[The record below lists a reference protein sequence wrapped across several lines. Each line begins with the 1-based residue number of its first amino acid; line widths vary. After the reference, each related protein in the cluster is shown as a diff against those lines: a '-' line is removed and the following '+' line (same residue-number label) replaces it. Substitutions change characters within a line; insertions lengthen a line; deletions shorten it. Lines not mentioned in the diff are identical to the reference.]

1 MSDAR
6 RPLVI
11 VMSRPAT
18 WTVEP
23 SLRESDEPYMSSG
36 VLDERPRQRFEVVSP
51 ELALVDPELGRVARA
66 LLPDCA
72 EHAVRARLHSAVS
85 TGAGSSLAPV
95 EPVVRD
101 HERPSRRV
109 LVGVAAVTMLAL
121 LLFDVR
127 VRVGERPAA
136 ADSSPIR
143 GTQQPYPDGTS
154 AYTLASVGSPIHQE
168 AVPSQRP
175 EVRVGS
181 GSRRV
186 RLPRRVLQGSPPR
199 VRNGHERAVRDS
211 PGKVDVWGDGHC
223 PFEPV
228 RTGGTCGPW
237 STVVASRERS
247 YRRRSRYQASDP
259 PPSLLAI
266 RVTGRREFDA
276 HG

>member
-36 VLDERPRQRFEVVSP
+36 VLDETPRQRVEVLSP

-66 LLPDCA
+66 LLPDSA
-72 EHAVRARLHSAVS
+72 EHAARARLRSAVS
-85 TGAGSSLAPV
+85 TGVGASLAPV

-127 VRVGERPAA
+127 VQVGERPAA
-136 ADSSPIR
+136 ADSSR
-143 GTQQPYPDGTS
+143 S
-154 AYTLASVGSPIHQE
+154 AERSSPTLTVPPRTPSPRSARLSTKKPFRPSVRKFAWAPAPGASGYHVEFFGAPT
-168 AVPSQRP
+168 ACSQRT
-175 EVRVGS
+175 
-181 GSRRV
+181 
-186 RLPRRVLQGSPPR
+186 
-199 VRNGHERAVRDS
+199 RA
-211 PGKVDVWGDGHC
+211 
-223 PFEPV
+223 
-228 RTGGTCGPW
+228 
-237 STVVASRERS
+237 
-247 YRRRSRYQASDP
+247 
-259 PPSLLAI
+259 
-266 RVTGRREFDA
+266 GRP
-276 HG
+276 